1 MNDDYERLGLEKDA
15 NYEDLVKAYGE
26 KSLELTNENDIAK
39 LNESASSIAKKI
51 KELDQEKTTLP
62 SGEEVTVEEIKKAI
76 DEKLNKVLIN
86 YDNSVPKPRNRKINE
101 TDEEYEDYLEDFYQL
116 DNIDYKDEKIP
127 NTNYFKPR
135 DREINETDE
144 HYEQFLQDYY
154 TKVFNSSKNE
164 KIDGR
169 EINKPKNREVEE
181 KDKDYEKSL
190 GKYYKENVT
199 PIPKLAFGKGKKHK
213 VVSHKE
219 NLRHKLMRKFLIV
232 ATWATIGISTLFGL
246 KGLKNRTDKAD
257 SNKNKNNVEKID
269 DTILLENDIKNQISK
284 EVNKIMENE
293 KKKSPNLGDLVKID
307 KGTKF
312 YYDSQRS
319 KPTGYIGNE
328 YAPADA
334 KYVVTGEAIIN
345 KDTNDIVATNFDKN
359 ESLKDTF
366 LHGKEKSSYRR
377 MILISSKKSRGAT
390 NTKYNYGWMKDD
402 GESTMIAGKLE
413 HQKEGKGK

>member
-1 MNDDYERLGLEKDA
+1 MSDDYERLGLKKDA

-26 KSLELTNENDIAK
+26 KSLELTNEADIAK
-39 LNESASSIAKKI
+39 LNESAAFIAKKI
-51 KELDQEKTTLP
+51 KELNQEKTTLP

-76 DEKLNKVLIN
+76 DEKINKVHID

-116 DNIDYKDEKIP
+116 DNIDYKNERIP
-127 NTNYFKPR
+127 NTTYFKPR

-144 HYEQFLQDYY
+144 HYEQFLQEYY

-169 EINKPKNREVEE
+169 EVDKPRDRKIDENDKN
-181 KDKDYEKSL
+181 YEKFL

-199 PIPKLAFGKGKKHK
+199 PVPKVAFGKGKKHK

-232 ATWATIGISTLFGL
+232 ATWATIGLSALFGL
-246 KGLKNRTDKAD
+246 KGLKNKTDKVD
-257 SNKNKNNVEKID
+257 SNKNKNSIEQIDNTATSEK
-269 DTILLENDIKNQISK
+269 EIKDQIAE
-284 EVNKIMENE
+284 EVNKIINNE
-293 KKKSPNLGDLVKID
+293 KRKSPNLGDLVKID

-328 YAPADA
+328 YAPVDT
-334 KYVVTGEAIIN
+334 KYVITGEAIID
-345 KDTNDIVATNFDKN
+345 KDTNDIVATNFNKN

-366 LHGKEKSSYRR
+366 LHGNEKNNYRR
-377 MILISSKKSRGAT
+377 MVLVSSKKSRGAA
-390 NTKYNYGWMKDD
+390 NTKYNYGWIKDD
-402 GESTMIAGKLE
+402 GKSTIIEGKLE
-413 HQKEGKGK
+413 YQKEGKGK

>member
-328 YAPADA
+328 YAPVDA

-366 LHGKEKSSYRR
+366 LHGKEKSNYRR
-377 MILISSKKSRGAT
+377 MILISSKKSRGAA

>member
-366 LHGKEKSSYRR
+366 LHGKEKSNYRR
-377 MILISSKKSRGAT
+377 MILISSKKSRGAA

>member
-86 YDNSVPKPRNRKINE
+86 YDNSVP
-101 TDEEYEDYLEDFYQL
+101 
-116 DNIDYKDEKIP
+116 
-127 NTNYFKPR
+127 KPR

-328 YAPADA
+328 YAPVDA

-366 LHGKEKSSYRR
+366 LHGKEKSNYRR
-377 MILISSKKSRGAT
+377 MILISSKKSRGAA

>member
-366 LHGKEKSSYRR
+366 LHGKEKSNYRR